1 MKMLQE
7 YFFKTDE
14 ISYKIFGE
22 FTLLIC
28 ETISFEKFSNH
39 PIFKIGIV
47 K

>member
-1 MKMLQE
+1 MKMIQE

-14 ISYKIFGE
+14 ISYKIFRI

-28 ETISFEKFSNH
+28 ETIFSNH